1 MLATHCVGTP
11 HTVVQSHTAEQE
23 DELTADQG
31 TIVTVI
37 WAADD
42 GWWMVR

>member
-1 MLATHCVGTP
+1 MSTCCLGVL
-11 HTVVQSHTAEQE
+11 HTVVQPHKAEQD
-23 DELTADQG
+23 DELNVSMG
-31 TIVTVI
+31 TTVTVI